1 MRLQFELKP
10 YHSPAAA
17 RNDCECTSNAQGVK
31 ANSYAE
37 GGQNAEPAQ
46 EGRLELVTRVLLQ
59 GADEPQAKPLQWIL
73 GKLLSDIALSP
84 VSGQRETFTEWDPFS
99 STSVLYVDTTSGGSI
114 SGENG
119 TIFSLC

>member
-1 MRLQFELKP
+1 MKGPKRGTCP
-10 YHSPAAA
+10 
-17 RNDCECTSNAQGVK
+17 
-31 ANSYAE
+31 
-37 GGQNAEPAQ
+37 
-46 EGRLELVTRVLLQ
+46 GRSSRACYQVLLQ